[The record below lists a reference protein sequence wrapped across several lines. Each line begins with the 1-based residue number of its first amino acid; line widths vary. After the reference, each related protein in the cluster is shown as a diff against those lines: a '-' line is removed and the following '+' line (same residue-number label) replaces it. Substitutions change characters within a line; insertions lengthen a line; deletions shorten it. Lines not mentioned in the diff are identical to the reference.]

1 MRLEA
6 VQTIEAMGALHAPT
20 AHSHCLI
27 YGAALSVSAPQDS
40 DAATRKALV
49 DFSYHMALGNMDE
62 AFRAVRSIWASG
74 RLGQNAFTIMLLWS
88 LSVYAVG
95 CRLRQ
100 SNAGH
105 SMREH
110 A

>member
-62 AFRAVRSIWASG
+62 AFRAVRSIWAFG
-74 RLGQNAFTIMLLWS
+74 AECLHNHVTMEFE
-88 LSVYAVG
+88 
-95 CRLRQ
+95 CLRCKL
-100 SNAGH
+100 
-105 SMREH
+105 
-110 A
+110 